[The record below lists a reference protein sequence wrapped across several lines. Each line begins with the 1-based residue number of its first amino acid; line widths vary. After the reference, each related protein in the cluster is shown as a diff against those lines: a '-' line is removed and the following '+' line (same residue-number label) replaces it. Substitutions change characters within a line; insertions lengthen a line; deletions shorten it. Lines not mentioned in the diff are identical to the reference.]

1 MRKDDKGKGVPSVNP
16 ILKELI
22 WIIAKLVLDGI
33 SREQAIATVAK
44 ERGIDQEELRA
55 KLL

>member
-1 MRKDDKGKGVPSVNP
+1 MKRERGTSVNQ

-22 WIIAKLVLDGI
+22 WIIAKLVLEGM

-44 ERGIDQEELRA
+44 ERGIDPEVLRS

>member
-1 MRKDDKGKGVPSVNP
+1 MNP
-16 ILKELI
+16 ILKEVI
-22 WIIAKLVLDGI
+22 WIIAKLVLDGM

-44 ERGIDQEELRA
+44 EQGIDQEALRA

>member
-1 MRKDDKGKGVPSVNP
+1 MNP
-16 ILKELI
+16 IVKEVI
-22 WIIAKLVLDGI
+22 WIIAKLVLDGM

-44 ERGIDQEELRA
+44 ERGIDPEALRS